1 MQSELAKKFTGCYRM
16 KNRPCAKLPV
26 MELIRTLEPR
36 GEAEGL
42 WEARK
47 EGGEK
52 RVNLEAKKNPGRK
65 ARCDA
70 NPG

>member
-1 MQSELAKKFTGCYRM
+1 M

-52 RVNLEAKKNPGRK
+52 RVNLESGKKS
-65 ARCDA
+65 AVRC
-70 NPG
+70 